1 MQEIYVPIGE
11 DQRVKLTLVST
22 FQHVGQVRKY
32 LHSIQDT
39 FSVELD
45 TCDTI
50 TQNLKIQCVSHR
62 ACRSCPLYILEF
74 DDVSDGYALWKSAGA
89 WALGTVLSSL
99 FAARPASKERI
110 SRLEALLATHAT
122 RKHDPAFLAQALQKL
137 NVDWDAPAARSGAR
151 FEFDFALFV
160 RLLDEAVAPEIGAR
174 ACDSYLELVSP
185 LQYKSLTTMAV
196 LRTKVAVSKQHVEH
210 SLQEYDTRMRGLALA
225 RRAADRADR
234 ATLDRGHEAPV
245 FSDAAEPSPSPS
257 ASTPDGDAYLLSSSQ
272 QLLTNFQKHFRG
284 MAETFETFDVKR
296 AAQSPRRLAAPP
308 NCWKVSKPVKNGKSK
323 PSRVHA

>member
-22 FQHVGQVRKY
+22 FQHIGQVRKY

-74 DDVSDGYALWKSAGA
+74 DDVSDGYALWKSAGD

-99 FAARPASKERI
+99 FAARPASKHRAA
-110 SRLEALLATHAT
+110 RLETQLAAHAT
-122 RKHDPAFLAQALQKL
+122 RKHDPEFLAQALQKL
-137 NVDWDAPAARSGAR
+137 NVDWDAPHAR

-174 ACDSYLELVSP
+174 TCDSYLELVSP
-185 LQYKSLTTMAV
+185 LQYKSLTTMVV
-196 LRTKVAVSKQHVEH
+196 LRTKVAVSKQHVEC
-210 SLQEYDTRMRGLALA
+210 SLKDYDARMRGLALA
-225 RRAADRADR
+225 RRAADRADSV
-234 ATLDRGHEAPV
+234 ALDRSHEASV
-245 FSDAAEPSPSPS
+245 LSDAAERSPSPPV
-257 ASTPDGDAYLLSSSQ
+257 STSDDDAYLLSSSQ

-296 AAQSPRRLAAPP
+296 AAQSPRRLAAPSD
-308 NCWKVSKPVKNGKSK
+308 CWKVSKPVKNGKSK
-323 PSRVHA
+323 PSKVHA